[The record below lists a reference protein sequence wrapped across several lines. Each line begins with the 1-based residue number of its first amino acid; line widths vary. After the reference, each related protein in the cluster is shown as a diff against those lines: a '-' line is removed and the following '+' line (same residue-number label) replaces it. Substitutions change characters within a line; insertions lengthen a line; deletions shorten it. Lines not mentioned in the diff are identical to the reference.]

1 MLGKSTARLVTLILV
16 ALIACGPE
24 PPGMSLLAAVDQ
36 GNVDAIRLH
45 MESGTDPDE
54 SFVPPGVPWVGAS
67 ALHIAVIK
75 EYQEVA
81 QVLLD
86 NGADIDTPAQ
96 DQFRGSPLEW
106 AAFFGL
112 KEMAVFLVEA
122 GADLNSK
129 NAFGTTPLDA
139 TVVDNPFIPQEQK
152 SIRKKGSIRR
162 KSLLEAGTSCGN
174 ISLPMAPNRT
184 DRSYLCWRPWTN
196 GTSDAVRPSSTI
208 PEQREAFEKSRETC
222 AQTPMSPSF
231 YGPE

>member
-16 ALIACGPE
+16 ALIALMACGPE

-54 SFVPPGVPWVGAS
+54 SFVPPGVPWAGAS

-139 TVVDNPFIPQEQK
+139 TVVDNPFIPQEQ
-152 SIRKKGSIRR
+152 
-162 KSLLEAGTSCGN
+162 
-174 ISLPMAPNRT
+174 
-184 DRSYLCWRPWTN
+184 
-196 GTSDAVRPSSTI
+196 
-208 PEQREAFEKSRETC
+208 REAFEKSRDLVRDYLVANGAKSDRPLISLLEAVDQRNVDAVRTR
-222 AQTPMSPSF
+222 MSPSF
-231 YGPE
+231 RRASRGRERPLCI